1 MIVRIAPEQIA
12 TIWEYVRP
20 GIMETML
27 PVAEQNH
34 ETIQRVLRSLLA
46 EDMQLWLGLE
56 NPEDFTDKSIYGVM
70 VTTIYSDLIS
80 ESKSL
85 VIYSLFETREIPPMI
100 WLLGMRK
107 LGDFAAAMS
116 CSQIIAYT
124 DIPRII
130 TLAKSLG
137 FKTMTFLRKEI

>member
-1 MIVRIAPEQIA
+1 MIVRLAPEQIA
-12 TIWEYVRP
+12 SIWEHVRP

-56 NPEDFTDKSIYGVM
+56 NPEDFSEKSIYGVM
-70 VTTIYSDLIS
+70 VTTIYCDLIS

-100 WLLGMRK
+100 WSLGMRK
-107 LGDFAAAMS
+107 LGDFATAMS
-116 CSQIIAYT
+116 CNQIIAYT